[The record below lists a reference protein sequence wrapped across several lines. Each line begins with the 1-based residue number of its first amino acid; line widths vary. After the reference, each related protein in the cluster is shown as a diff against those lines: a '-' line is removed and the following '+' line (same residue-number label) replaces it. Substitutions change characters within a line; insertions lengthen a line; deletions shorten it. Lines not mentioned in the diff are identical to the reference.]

1 MGFFKQQE
9 YRRFDLK
16 PRYWDPQK
24 EEREKRE
31 RRIKAELNIQ
41 SEDYSEIRTKFRAN
55 YNKLK
60 TQRKKTRGSY
70 VLRLFMILMLL
81 LLMAYY
87 LFSKYADRIIEWLGE

>member
-87 LFSKYADRIIEWLGE
+87 LFSEL